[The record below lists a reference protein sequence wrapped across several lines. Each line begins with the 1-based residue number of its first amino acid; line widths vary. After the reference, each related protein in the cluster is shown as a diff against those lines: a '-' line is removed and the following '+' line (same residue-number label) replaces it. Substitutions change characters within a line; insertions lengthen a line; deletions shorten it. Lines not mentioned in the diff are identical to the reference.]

1 MISEVISALHA
12 GRPYLARVGRSG
24 EWGFRLPGIGG
35 MGFHVVV
42 GGEGWLIT
50 EDGPP
55 VRVRTGDVVLVP
67 YGTRHGLSHTA
78 TSRLDDLPLMRQPS
92 WEPPDDRI
100 AHIDLAIGCYRLKP
114 ARVHRFVRE
123 LPPAVVIPLGP
134 DRQAKVRALIEILS
148 ADGSGQTSGTA
159 VARAALVDLALAD
172 ALHHGLQQS
181 RHGEWP
187 EVTDPGIAAAIEQIH
202 IHPQRPWTLQSLGE
216 VAGMSRTAFKQQFTA
231 LVGTPPISYL
241 IELRLT
247 RGARAL
253 RESTEPLMVI
263 ARQVGYSNA
272 YTFSNAFRRRFG
284 VSPGR
289 FRQQATRD
297 PATISEHTRTPLD
310 ALAVEASN

>member
-12 GRPYLARVGRSG
+12 GRPYVTRVSRSG

-50 EDGPP
+50 EDELP

-67 YGTRHGLSHTA
+67 YGTKHGLSHTVA
-78 TSRLDDLPLMRQPS
+78 ARLDDLPLMRQPS
-92 WEPPDDRI
+92 WERPDDGT
-100 AHIDLAIGCYRLKP
+100 AHIDLVIGCYRLKP
-114 ARVHRFVRE
+114 DRVHRFVRK
-123 LPPAVVIPLGP
+123 LPPAVVIPLSP
-134 DRQAKVRALIEILS
+134 DRQPKMQALIEILS
-148 ADGSGQTSGTA
+148 VEALVVTSGTA
-159 VARAALVDLALAD
+159 TTRAALVDLALAD
-172 ALHHGLQQS
+172 ALRHGWQQS
-181 RHGEWP
+181 HQGEWP
-187 EVTDPGIAAAIEQIH
+187 DVTDPGIAAAIDQIH
-202 IHPQRPWTLQSLGE
+202 SHPQQPWTVQSLGE

-241 IELRLT
+241 IEWRLT

-253 RESTEPLMVI
+253 RESTEPLSVV

-272 YTFSNAFRRRFG
+272 YTFGNAFRRRFG

-289 FRQQATRD
+289 FRQQARLEPT
-297 PATISEHTRTPLD
+297 TM
-310 ALAVEASN
+310 